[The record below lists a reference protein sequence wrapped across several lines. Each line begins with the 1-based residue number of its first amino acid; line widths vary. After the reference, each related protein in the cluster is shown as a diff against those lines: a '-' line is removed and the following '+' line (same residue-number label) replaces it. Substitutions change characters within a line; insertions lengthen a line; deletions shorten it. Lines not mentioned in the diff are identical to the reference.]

1 MSTVTYT
8 FYLDNA
14 GQAATGLQPT
24 FDTFIDLDA
33 TATEETTQSVAA
45 NIRPNIRE
53 LGDGFYMYQIDYA
66 TVFTGDAYLVKIDGG
81 ENVFSAAAQRYII
94 MKLERHDSLH
104 NMVQAVTN
112 SSEAITTS
120 TNELLKFIKRL
131 LEVEKGTWK
140 IDTNTNELVIY
151 STDGGSG
158 NSAYETETSAG
169 TILARYN
176 LLDANNVA
184 THTNPMQRVLNT
196 LEPLPND

>member
-1 MSTVTYT
+1 M
-8 FYLDNA
+8 
-14 GQAATGLQPT
+14 
-24 FDTFIDLDA
+24 
-33 TATEETTQSVAA
+33 
-45 NIRPNIRE
+45 
-53 LGDGFYMYQIDYA
+53 YA
-66 TVFTGDAYLVKIDGG
+66 TDFIGDADLVKIDGG
-81 ENVFSAAAQRYII
+81 EIVFSAAAQRYII